1 MQINHIE
8 YFLEVARCQSISK
21 AAKNLFITQS
31 TLSTSIATFENE
43 LGFKLFTRLRQGV
56 ILTPEGEKVLEDA
69 QKILTTISNWKEL
82 SHSTSTLAGTV
93 HIISQPAITNYA
105 LVDVLTACYKQY
117 PSINVNIR
125 DTQNKTFFDSLIN
138 NKSTIGLAFYTPD
151 DYEFIYEQARLY
163 KFNTE
168 ILYFDELLVYFNK
181 SSALAHL
188 KEITLKDLLE
198 YNLVSYPHQNNQ
210 AYSGIQS
217 HFFKNKVFTL
227 PKAGDQLEL
236 ISQNSRIIGLFT
248 SLLRKELDKRFD
260 LLISTAPIKNY
271 PTPLVIVMFYPEYK
285 SITAAEQIVL
295 DLIRNQ
301 FKIHSI

>member
-31 TLSTSIATFENE
+31 TLSTSIATLENE

-56 ILTPEGEKVLEDA
+56 SLTPEGEKILKDA
-69 QKILTTISNWKEL
+69 QKILATISEWKAL
-82 SHSTSTLAGTV
+82 AQNTSTLTGTV
-93 HIISQPAITNYA
+93 HIISQPAITSYA
-105 LVDVLTACYKQY
+105 LVDILTACSRLH
-117 PSINVNIR
+117 PLINLNIT

-138 NKSTIGLAFYTPD
+138 NKSTIGLAFYTPE

-181 SSALAHL
+181 ASTLAHL

-198 YNLVSYPHQNNQ
+198 YNLVTYPYQNNQ
-210 AYSGIQS
+210 AYSDVQS
-217 HFFKNKVFTL
+217 YFFKNKVFVL
-227 PKAGDQLEL
+227 PKTSDQLEL
-236 ISQNSRIIGLFT
+236 ISQNSDIIGLFT
-248 SLLRKELDKRFD
+248 SILRKELEKRSD
-260 LLISTAPIKNY
+260 LRISTAPIKNY
-271 PTPLVIVMFYPEYK
+271 PTPLVIVMFYPEHS
-285 SITAAEQIVL
+285 SITSAEQIIL

-301 FKIHSI
+301 FKSCI

>member
-151 DYEFIYEQARLY
+151 DYEFIY
-163 KFNTE
+163 
-168 ILYFDELLVYFNK
+168 
-181 SSALAHL
+181 
-188 KEITLKDLLE
+188 
-198 YNLVSYPHQNNQ
+198 
-210 AYSGIQS
+210 
-217 HFFKNKVFTL
+217 
-227 PKAGDQLEL
+227 
-236 ISQNSRIIGLFT
+236 
-248 SLLRKELDKRFD
+248 
-260 LLISTAPIKNY
+260 
-271 PTPLVIVMFYPEYK
+271 
-285 SITAAEQIVL
+285 
-295 DLIRNQ
+295 
-301 FKIHSI
+301 

>member
-31 TLSTSIATFENE
+31 TLSTSIATLENE

-56 ILTPEGEKVLEDA
+56 SLTPEGEKILKDA
-69 QKILTTISNWKEL
+69 QKILATISEWKAL
-82 SHSTSTLAGTV
+82 AQNTSTLTGTV
-93 HIISQPAITNYA
+93 HIISQPAITSYA
-105 LVDVLTACYKQY
+105 LVDILTACSRLH
-117 PSINVNIR
+117 PLINLNIT

-138 NKSTIGLAFYTPD
+138 NKATIGLAFYTPE

-181 SSALAHL
+181 ASTLAHL

-198 YNLVSYPHQNNQ
+198 YNLVTYPYQNNQ
-210 AYSGIQS
+210 AYSDVQS
-217 HFFKNKVFTL
+217 YFFKNKVFVL
-227 PKAGDQLEL
+227 PKTSDQLEL
-236 ISQNSRIIGLFT
+236 ISQNSDIIGLFT
-248 SLLRKELDKRFD
+248 SILRKELEKRSD
-260 LLISTAPIKNY
+260 LRISTAPIKNY
-271 PTPLVIVMFYPEYK
+271 PTPLVIVMFYPEHS
-285 SITAAEQIVL
+285 SITSAEQIIL

-301 FKIHSI
+301 FKSCI

>member
-31 TLSTSIATFENE
+31 TLSTSIATLENE
-43 LGFKLFTRLRQGV
+43 LGFKLFTRLRKGV
-56 ILTPEGEKVLEDA
+56 ILTPEGEKILKDA
-69 QKILTTISNWKEL
+69 QKILTTISDWKEL
-82 SHSTSTLAGTV
+82 AHSTSTLTGTV
-93 HIISQPAITNYA
+93 HIISQPAITSYA
-105 LVDVLTACYKQY
+105 LVDIITACYEQY
-117 PSINVNIR
+117 PFINVNIN

-198 YNLVSYPHQNNQ
+198 YNLVTYPYQNNQ
-210 AYSGIQS
+210 AYSDVQS
-217 HFFKNKVFTL
+217 YFFKNKVLIL
-227 PKAGDQLEL
+227 PKTSDQLEL
-236 ISQNSRIIGLFT
+236 ISRNSNIIGLFT
-248 SLLRKELDKRFD
+248 SILRKGLEKRSD

-271 PTPLVIVMFYPEYK
+271 PTPLVIVMFYPEQN
-285 SITAAEQIVL
+285 SITSAEQIVL

-301 FKIHSI
+301 FKIRT